1 MRCTPVRAC
10 LRRPGPALMR
20 LALVTGVALVAS
32 CASPRLNTAHSIDA
46 LLPADVIL
54 FGEQHDAPQH
64 QRIERDVV
72 ETLAARG
79 TLAALAIEMAEQ
91 GSSTSMLARDATD
104 TQVQSALHWR
114 SAGWPWTAYGPVVM
128 AAVRAGVPVLGA
140 NLPRSRMSAAMADQS
155 LDRRLSGPALKAQ
168 QQAIRIG
175 HCGLLPENQIS
186 PMTRIQLARDMAMAQ
201 TVASARQSGK
211 TVLLIAGAG
220 HVRRELGVP
229 LYLPPDFNT
238 KVLVAQSSEGP
249 STINMQVDAVWETA
263 ALPPKDHCAELQH
276 SMQLEPPQAR

>member
-1 MRCTPVRAC
+1 MRCTAVRAC

-20 LALVTGVALVAS
+20 LALVTGVALLAS
-32 CASPRLNTAHSIDA
+32 CASPRLNTAHRIDA
-46 LLPADVIL
+46 LMPADVIL

-220 HVRRELGVP
+220 HVRRGLGVP

-238 KVLVAQSSEGP
+238 KVLVAQSGEGL
-249 STINMQVDAVWETA
+249 SAINMEVDAVWETA
-263 ALPPKDHCAELQH
+263 ALPPKDHCAELQR

>member
-1 MRCTPVRAC
+1 
-10 LRRPGPALMR
+10 MR

-32 CASPRLNTAHSIDA
+32 CASPRLNTAHRIDA
-46 LLPADVIL
+46 LLPADVVL

-91 GSSTSMLARDATD
+91 GSSTSMLARAATD

-220 HVRRELGVP
+220 HVRR
-229 LYLPPDFNT
+229 
-238 KVLVAQSSEGP
+238 
-249 STINMQVDAVWETA
+249 
-263 ALPPKDHCAELQH
+263 
-276 SMQLEPPQAR
+276 